1 MSDGGNDTCVSY
13 VRRVTGLPH
22 TSSWR
27 RGVKVRDAGLT
38 SGAAI
43 ATFDDDG
50 RYANDTT
57 GKSHAA
63 VFIEQTDQGLR
74 CLDAWVGHPAAERV
88 IRFKGGAGQPIDD
101 GDCYYCIET

>member
-1 MSDGGNDTCVSY
+1 MSDGEPCVAY
-13 VRRVTGLPH
+13 VRRVTGLPS

-38 SGAAI
+38 SGVAI
-43 ATFDDDG
+43 ATFSADG
-50 RYANDTT
+50 VYENDTT

-63 VFIEQTDQGLR
+63 IFIEQTDQGLR

-88 IRFKGGAGQPIDD
+88 IRFKGGAGQPVDD
-101 GDCYYCIET
+101 GDAYHLIET